1 MLIGKRK
8 NGKLFIF
15 IGGIL
20 ATTVVILNLLQIFV
34 ISKITK
40 TQIQESTE
48 LQYSEFTKAYS
59 LAIKNSID
67 EYLAHLDFYINADV
81 VNSEDTERITEWL
94 LRHKDKR
101 SEAFDYVAWVDSK
114 GDFFS
119 DNGSKTNVLER
130 DYFKG
135 IMQQGKD
142 IFVDNPVTSKTTGRT
157 VAHICK
163 SAKVGGRTVGFFC
176 GVLSIEK
183 VSDVIS
189 GIDIGNLGSVAILSS
204 DGVPIASTIGRDALI
219 EEFNILKQS
228 RPSEYAN
235 LESLFG
241 TSSKKGAPV
250 TNSRGKQK
258 YAIAYPIEKTPWTIC
273 VFLDDEETLKTA
285 STVSGA
291 MSAGGLLIMVFTLLI
306 TGVFLFI
313 SIKPLS
319 VVEETIRGIA
329 SGDADLTKRITL
341 NTNNEIGRVVEGFNT
356 FAQKLQDIIATMK
369 KSKEQLVDAG
379 QLLKDSTDDTTA
391 AISQIIDNINQM
403 DANIST
409 QTDSVHQTAGAVN
422 EIAANINSL
431 NQMIEA
437 QAASVS
443 EASTAVEQMIGNIN
457 SVNASVQKMA
467 DAFMELEQ
475 KAVTGVQKQ
484 NDVSMKISEIE
495 AESQS
500 LLEAN
505 TIISGIAE
513 QTNLLAMNAAIEA
526 AHAGE
531 AGKGF
536 SVVADEIRK
545 LSEDSGMQSQEI
557 GNQLTKISMTIEEIV
572 NASKLAQD
580 AFNDVSSGINKTTE
594 LVNEITGAMQEQ
606 NEGSKQIA
614 VALNTMNDTSREVKT
629 SSFEMAEGNKA
640 ILDEI
645 KSLQNATFAIRDGMT
660 EMSASARKIHETGA
674 ALADLSNQMEGSINN
689 IGEQVDKFKV

>member
-163 SAKVGGRTVGFFC
+163 AAKIGGRTVGFFC

-183 VSDVIS
+183 VSAIIS

-241 TSSKKGAPV
+241 TSSKKSAPV
-250 TNSRGKQK
+250 TNSRGKLQ
-258 YAIAYPIEKTPWTIC
+258 YAIAYPIERTPWTIC

-437 QAASVS
+437 QTASVS

-495 AESQS
+495 AESKS

-606 NEGSKQIA
+606 NQGSKQIA

-629 SSFEMAEGNKA
+629 SSYEMAEGNKA

-645 KSLQNATFAIRDGMT
+645 KSLQDATFAIRDGMT

>member
-163 SAKVGGRTVGFFC
+163 AAKIGGRTVGFFC

-183 VSDVIS
+183 VSAIIS

-241 TSSKKGAPV
+241 ISSKKGAPV
-250 TNSRGKQK
+250 TNSRGKLQ
-258 YAIAYPIEKTPWTIC
+258 YAIAYPIERTPWTIC

-645 KSLQNATFAIRDGMT
+645 KSLQDATFAIRDGMT

>member
-157 VAHICK
+157 EAHICK
-163 SAKVGGRTVGFFC
+163 AAKIGGRTVGFFC

-183 VSDVIS
+183 VSAIIS

-241 TSSKKGAPV
+241 ISSKKGAPV
-250 TNSRGKQK
+250 TNSRGKLQ
-258 YAIAYPIEKTPWTIC
+258 YAIAYPIERTPWTIC

>member
-67 EYLAHLDFYINADV
+67 EYLAHLDFYINADI

-101 SEAFDYVAWVDSK
+101 SETFDYVAWVDGK

-163 SAKVGGRTVGFFC
+163 AAKVDGRTVGFFC

-250 TNSRGKQK
+250 TNSRGKLQ
-258 YAIAYPIEKTPWTIC
+258 YAIAYPIERTPWTIC